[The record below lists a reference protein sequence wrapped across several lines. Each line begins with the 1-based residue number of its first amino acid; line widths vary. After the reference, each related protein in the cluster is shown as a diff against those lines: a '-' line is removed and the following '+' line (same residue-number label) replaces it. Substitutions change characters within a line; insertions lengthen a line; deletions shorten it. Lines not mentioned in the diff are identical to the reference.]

1 MAAGSTCTTCLFWD
15 RYEGGPHSLSKKLGD
30 CRRRPPLISETL
42 MARRMP
48 GAGIELSDEMELD
61 VYVASAFPV
70 THETSWCGEYAARN
84 EVPLC

>member
-1 MAAGSTCTTCLFWD
+1 MTCSTCLYWD
-15 RYEGGPHSLSKKLGD
+15 QYTGGPHSMSADLGD

-48 GAGIELSDEMELD
+48 GAGVEMSTELELD

-70 THETSWCGEYAARN
+70 THKTSWCGDHSTRD
-84 EVPLC
+84 EVSL